1 MAPKM
6 ISMSSSDRPLVSGK
20 KKAQVA
26 AIIHM
31 QAKKKNCSLVDF
43 HDNLVRG
50 AYDSSMLEGLNHVGS
65 ESGDDQV
72 EKPIKSAMS
81 TH

>member
-1 MAPKM
+1 
-6 ISMSSSDRPLVSGK
+6 
-20 KKAQVA
+20 
-26 AIIHM
+26 M

-43 HDNLVRG
+43 HDKSVDE
-50 AYDSSMLEGLNHVGS
+50 AYNSSMLEGLDHVGG

-72 EKPIKSAMS
+72 EEPVKSAMS